1 MENGWTRSGFAKV
14 EKVVKLKAIIEEQ
27 EHELHVRIDGER
39 VHAEI
44 DGRVYDLE
52 LREPE
57 PGSYLFLRHAEV
69 NECRVDKAIDGFEVS
84 LHGRNYAVMIVDPK
98 RLRSG
103 QDTHGHHHGMAEIT
117 APMPG
122 KVVKVQIEVGA
133 TVEKGSGIVVV
144 EAMKMQN
151 EMKSPRAG
159 VVVSIKV
166 KPGDTV
172 NAGDVLAVVE

>member
-1 MENGWTRSGFAKV
+1 MEKI
-14 EKVVKLKAIIEEQ
+14 VKLKGIIEKREYD
-27 EHELHVRIDGER
+27 LNVRVDGGR
-39 VHAEI
+39 VRAEI

-57 PGSYLFLRHAEV
+57 PGSYLFLREAEV
-69 NECRVDKAIDGFEVS
+69 HECLVNKAHEGLAVS
-84 LHGRNYAVMIVDPK
+84 LHGRNYAVTIVDPK

-103 QDTHGHHHGMAEIT
+103 QDIHGHNHGLAEIT

>member
-1 MENGWTRSGFAKV
+1 MGE
-14 EKVVKLKAIIEEQ
+14 VVKLKAVIDDR
-27 EHELHVRIDGER
+27 EHELTMRIDGGR
-39 VHAEI
+39 VKAEI

-57 PGSYLFLRHAEV
+57 PRCYLFLRDAEV
-69 NECRVDKAIDGFEVS
+69 HECRVNKAQDGGFDVS
-84 LHGRNYAVMIVDPK
+84 LHGRNHAVTIIDPK

-103 QDTHGHHHGMAEIT
+103 QDADRHHHGLAEIT

-122 KVVKVQIEVGA
+122 KVVRVQIETGA
-133 TVEKGSGIVVV
+133 SVEKGSGIVVV

-159 VVVSIKV
+159 VVVSINV

-172 NAGDVLAVVE
+172 NAGDVLAVIE

>member
-1 MENGWTRSGFAKV
+1 ME
-14 EKVVKLKAIIEEQ
+14 EVVKLKAIVDDQ
-27 EHELHVRIDGER
+27 EHELNVKIEGDR
-39 VHAEI
+39 VNAEI
-44 DGRVYDLE
+44 DGRVYELE

-57 PGSYLFLRHAEV
+57 PGSYLFLRDAAVH
-69 NECRVDKAIDGFEVS
+69 ECRVSKAHESFDVS
-84 LHGRNYAVMIVDPK
+84 LHGRNYAVTIVDPK

-103 QDTHGHHHGMAEIT
+103 QGAHGHPHGLAEIT

-122 KVVKVQIEVGA
+122 KVVRVLIETGDK
-133 TVEKGSGIVVV
+133 VEKGAGLVVV

-151 EMKSPRAG
+151 EMKSPRVG
-159 VVVSIKV
+159 VVVSINV

>member
-1 MENGWTRSGFAKV
+1 V
-14 EKVVKLKAIIEEQ
+14 EEVVKLKAIIDDRER
-27 EHELHVRIDGER
+27 ELKVQVDGER
-39 VHAEI
+39 VRAEI

-57 PGSYLFLRHAEV
+57 PGCYLFFRDAEV
-69 NECRVDKAIDGFEVS
+69 HECRVTKAHEGFDVS
-84 LHGRNYAVMIVDPK
+84 LHERNYAVTIVDPK

-103 QDTHGHHHGMAEIT
+103 PDSDRHQHGLAEIT

-122 KVVKVQIEVGA
+122 KVVRVQIETGA
-133 TVEKGSGIVVV
+133 TVEKGAGIVVV

-159 VVVSIKV
+159 VVVSINV

>member
-1 MENGWTRSGFAKV
+1 ME
-14 EKVVKLKAIIEEQ
+14 EVVKLKAIIDDREQ
-27 EHELHVRIDGER
+27 ELNIQIDGER

-52 LREPE
+52 LRQPE
-57 PGSYLFLRHAEV
+57 PGCYLFFRDAEV
-69 NECRVDKAIDGFEVS
+69 HECRVTKALEGFEVS
-84 LHGRNYAVMIVDPK
+84 LHERNYAVTIIDPK

-103 QDTHGHHHGMAEIT
+103 QDSDRHHHGLAEIT

-122 KVVKVQIEVGA
+122 KVVRVQIETGA
-133 TVEKGSGIVVV
+133 TVEKGAGIVVV

-159 VVVSIKV
+159 VVVSINV

>member
-1 MENGWTRSGFAKV
+1 M
-14 EKVVKLKAIIEEQ
+14 KLKAIIHDREQ
-27 EHELHVRIDGER
+27 ELTVRVDGGR
-39 VHAEI
+39 VKAKI

-52 LREPE
+52 LRELE
-57 PGSYLFLRHAEV
+57 PGCYLFLRDAEV
-69 NECRVDKAIDGFEVS
+69 HECRVNQALDGGFDVN
-84 LHGRNYAVMIVDPK
+84 LHGRNYPVTIVDPK

-103 QDTHGHHHGMAEIT
+103 QDTDRHHHGLAEII

-122 KVVKVQIEVGA
+122 KVVRVQIEAGA
-133 TVEKGSGIVVV
+133 SVEKGSGIVVV

-159 VVVSIKV
+159 VVVSINV

>member
-1 MENGWTRSGFAKV
+1 
-14 EKVVKLKAIIEEQ
+14 VKLKAFIEDREY
-27 EHELHVRIDGER
+27 ELTVKIDGGR
-39 VHAEI
+39 VKAEI

-57 PGSYLFLRHAEV
+57 PGAYLFLRDAEV
-69 NECRVDKAIDGFEVS
+69 HECRVSKAHDGFDVS
-84 LHGRNYAVMIVDPK
+84 LHGRNYAVTIVDPK

-103 QDTHGHHHGMAEIT
+103 QDADRHHHGHAEIM

-122 KVVKVQIEVGA
+122 KVVRVLIEVGA

-159 VVVSIKV
+159 VVGAINV

>member
-1 MENGWTRSGFAKV
+1 V
-14 EKVVKLKAIIEEQ
+14 EKIVKLKAIIDEQ
-27 EHELHVRIDGER
+27 EHELNVRVDGGR

-44 DGRVYDLE
+44 DGRAYDLE

-57 PGSYLFLRHAEV
+57 PGSYLFLRDAAVH
-69 NECRVDKAIDGFEVS
+69 ECRVDKAHEGFEVS
-84 LHGRNYAVMIVDPK
+84 LHGRKHAVTIVDPK

-103 QDTHGHHHGMAEIT
+103 QDTHGHHHGLAEIT

-122 KVVKVQIEVGA
+122 KVVRVQIEAGA

>member
-1 MENGWTRSGFAKV
+1 M
-14 EKVVKLKAIIEEQ
+14 KLKAIIADREQ
-27 EHELHVRIDGER
+27 ELNVQVDGGRVR
-39 VHAEI
+39 AEI

-52 LREPE
+52 LHEPE
-57 PGSYLFLRHAEV
+57 PGCYLFFRDAEV
-69 NECRVDKAIDGFEVS
+69 HECRVTNAHDGFDVS
-84 LHGRNYAVMIVDPK
+84 LHERNYAVTIVDPK

-103 QDTHGHHHGMAEIT
+103 QDSDRHHHGLAEII

-122 KVVKVQIEVGA
+122 KVVRVQIETGA
-133 TVEKGSGIVVV
+133 TVEKGDGLVVV

-159 VVVSIKV
+159 VVVSINV
-166 KPGDTV
+166 KSGDTV

>member
-1 MENGWTRSGFAKV
+1 LEDGWTRRGF
-14 EKVVKLKAIIEEQ
+14 EKLEEVVKLKAIIADREQ
-27 EHELHVRIDGER
+27 ELNVRVDGGR
-39 VHAEI
+39 VRAEI

-52 LREPE
+52 LHEPE
-57 PGSYLFLRHAEV
+57 PGCYLFFRDTEV
-69 NECRVDKAIDGFEVS
+69 HECRVTQAHEGFDVS
-84 LHGRNYAVMIVDPK
+84 LHERNYAVTIVDPK

-103 QDTHGHHHGMAEIT
+103 QDSDRHHHGLAEIT

-122 KVVKVQIEVGA
+122 KVVRVQIETGA
-133 TVEKGSGIVVV
+133 TVEKGAGLVVV

-159 VVVSIKV
+159 VVVSINV

>member
-1 MENGWTRSGFAKV
+1 VEDGRTRGWAATLEA
-14 EKVVKLKAIIEEQ
+14 VVKLKAIINDQ
-27 EHELHVRIDGER
+27 EHELTVTIDGGR
-39 VHAEI
+39 VQADV

-57 PGSYLFLRHAEV
+57 AGTFLFLRDAEV
-69 NECRVDKAIDGFEVS
+69 HECRVGDTHEDLDVS
-84 LHGRNYAVMIVDPK
+84 LHGRNYAVTIVDPK
-98 RLRSG
+98 RLRSAH
-103 QDTHGHHHGMAEIT
+103 DAHGHQHGLAEIT

-122 KVVKVQIEVGA
+122 KVVRVHIEAGA
-133 TVEKGSGIVVV
+133 SVEKGSGIVVV

-159 VVVSIKV
+159 VVVSINV

>member
-1 MENGWTRSGFAKV
+1 M
-14 EKVVKLKAIIEEQ
+14 KLKAIIEDREQ
-27 EHELHVRIDGER
+27 ELNVRVEDGR
-39 VHAEI
+39 VHAEVG
-44 DGRVYDLE
+44 GRVYDLE

-57 PGSYLFLRHAEV
+57 PGCYLFLRGAAVH
-69 NECRVDKAIDGFEVS
+69 ECRVRESHEAIDVS
-84 LHGRNYAVMIVDPK
+84 LHEHSYAVTIVDPK

-103 QDTHGHHHGMAEIT
+103 QDAHGHQHGMAEIT

-122 KVVKVQIEVGA
+122 KVVRVQIEAGA
-133 TVEKGSGIVVV
+133 SVEKGSGIVVV

-159 VVVSIKV
+159 VVVSINV

>member
-1 MENGWTRSGFAKV
+1 V
-14 EKVVKLKAIIEEQ
+14 EEVVKLKAIIEEQ
-27 EHELHVRIDGER
+27 EHELNVRIDGER

-57 PGSYLFLRHAEV
+57 PGSYLFLREAEV
-69 NECRVDKAIDGFEVS
+69 HECRVNKAHDGFEVS
-84 LHGRNYAVMIVDPK
+84 LHGHNHAVTIVDPK

-122 KVVKVQIEVGA
+122 KVVKVQIEAGA

-159 VVVSIKV
+159 VVVSINV

>member
-1 MENGWTRSGFAKV
+1 
-14 EKVVKLKAIIEEQ
+14 VKLKAQIGDREE
-27 EHELHVRIDGER
+27 ELIVKVEEGR
-39 VHAEI
+39 VSTEI
-44 DGRVYDLE
+44 GGRVYDL
-52 LREPE
+52 RVRKPSPE
-57 PGSYLFLRHAEV
+57 SYLFFRGNSV
-69 NECRVDKAIDGFEVS
+69 YECRVSQRTASREVFDVAIR
-84 LHGRNYAVMIVDPK
+84 GRSYVVTIIDPK

-103 QDTHGHHHGMAEIT
+103 QNSDRHHHGATKIL

-122 KVVKVQIEVGA
+122 KVVRVQIEAGA
-133 TVEKGSGIVVV
+133 NVEKGTGVVVV

-159 VVVSIKV
+159 VVVSINV

>member
-1 MENGWTRSGFAKV
+1 M
-14 EKVVKLKAIIEEQ
+14 KLKAIIEDQ
-27 EHELHVRIDGER
+27 EHELNVSVDGGR

-57 PGSYLFLRHAEV
+57 PGSYLFLRDAEV
-69 NECRVDKAIDGFEVS
+69 HECRVDKAHDGFEVS
-84 LHGRNYAVMIVDPK
+84 LHGRNHAVTIVDPK

-103 QDTHGHHHGMAEIT
+103 QDTHGHHHGLAEIT

-122 KVVKVQIEVGA
+122 KVVRVQIEAGA

-166 KPGDTV
+166 KTGDTV